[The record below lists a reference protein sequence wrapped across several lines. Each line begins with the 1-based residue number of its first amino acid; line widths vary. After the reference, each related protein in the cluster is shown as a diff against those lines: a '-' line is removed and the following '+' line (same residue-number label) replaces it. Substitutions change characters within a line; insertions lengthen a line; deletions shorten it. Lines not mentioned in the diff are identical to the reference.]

1 MTRTAIIQTAF
12 PGDVILSIPLY
23 EALKDSEPGCHLA
36 AVVRPESAC
45 LLRNNPYIDEII
57 IFDKYGADKGL
68 TGIMR
73 VASKLKGFNQAILV
87 QRHLR
92 SALIPVFAKIPK
104 RIGYNNSSAHLLYTT
119 RVIYRENIHE
129 VERCLDLVGVDNKD
143 GKYSPKIY
151 FDDKTLGDAKLGL
164 ELNNVKGKFIAL
176 APGSVWFTK
185 RYSQYGKLIDLLSE
199 RFNLPIVLLG
209 GPDDRFL
216 CAELAK
222 SCTYPP
228 VDLSGKTDLLLS
240 AAIISKAILAI
251 TNDSAPAHIA
261 AAVGTPGIAIFG
273 PTVPSFGFA
282 PYSQKSRVIDIGNLY
297 CRPCTRHGSKECP
310 QGHFRCM
317 KELLP
322 EKIIEAAELLLS
334 GRIQN

>member
-1 MTRTAIIQTAF
+1 MTKIAVIQTAF
-12 PGDVILSIPLY
+12 PGDVILSTPLF

-36 AVVRPESAC
+36 AVVRPESVC
-45 LLRNNPYIDEII
+45 LLRNNPHIDEII
-57 IFDKYGADKGL
+57 AFDKYGVDKGL
-68 TGIMR
+68 LGIFR
-73 VASKLKGFNQAILV
+73 VASKLKGYNKAILV

-92 SALIPVFAKIPK
+92 SALIPIIAKIPN
-104 RIGYNNSSAHLLYTT
+104 RIGYNNSSAQLLYTT
-119 RVIYRENIHE
+119 KVAYRENIHE
-129 VERCLDLVGVDNKD
+129 VKRCLDLIGEDNKD
-143 GKYSPKIY
+143 GKYGPKLY
-151 FDDKTLGDAKLGL
+151 FDDKTLTDAKLGL

-185 RYSQYGKLIDLLSE
+185 RYNHYVELIDLLSE
-199 RFNLPIVLLG
+199 KFKLPIVLLG
-209 GPDDRFL
+209 GPDDRLL
-216 CAELAK
+216 CSEIAK

-240 AAIISKAILAI
+240 AAIISKAALAI

-261 AAVGTPGIAIFG
+261 AAVGTPAIAIFG

-282 PYSQKSRVIDIGNLY
+282 PYSKNSLVVDIGNLY

-322 EKIIEAAELLLS
+322 VKIIESVELLLNR
-334 GRIQN
+334 RI